1 MSSIFTLPDTLPL
14 ADIDT
19 ESLEAALTELV
30 GRRPGISAT
39 IRPFAELFGTSRK
52 ADALLSGWTAKG
64 MPDPDPAKLG
74 QGVPWLADDS
84 LTWIDDQGAAVAG
97 HVLPAIGAVF
107 PAVAAECGRMLKA
120 IREGRVSCS
129 GLVRLL
135 LDNDAAGLDSMAA
148 WLDVRTGLLVLAVR
162 EIGLPLLRKAARLR
176 RDEISKVQWLRG
188 CCPCCGSLPSAAFL
202 SRRNERNAEFLAGGG
217 GQRVLLCSRC
227 EHRWTTKRVMCP
239 VCETEDPE
247 AIEYVKVSEGRGE
260 RVYLCGKCNSYVP
273 CLDLREAADVTAL
286 EIEPLGLVH
295 LDILAR
301 KRGYS
306 PAAPL
311 PWNALELPQ

>member
-1 MSSIFTLPDTLPL
+1 MSNIFTLPGTLPPV
-14 ADIDT
+14 DIDMA
-19 ESLEAALTELV
+19 SLETALAALV
-30 GRRPGISAT
+30 SRRPGISAT
-39 IRPFAELFGTSRK
+39 IRPFAELIGASRK
-52 ADALLSGWTAKG
+52 AETLLNGWTAPG
-64 MPDPDPAKLG
+64 IPETDPAKLG
-74 QGVPWLADDS
+74 QGVPWLADDN
-84 LTWIDDQGAAVAG
+84 LTWIDVQGAVVAG
-97 HVLPAIGAVF
+97 YILPAIGDIF
-107 PAVAAECGRMLKA
+107 PAVAAECDRTLKA
-120 IREGRVSCS
+120 IREGRASCS

-188 CCPCCGSLPSAAFL
+188 CCPCCGSLPSAVFL
-202 SRRNERNAEFLAGGG
+202 SRRNERNAEFLSGGG

-239 VCETEDPE
+239 VCETEDPQ
-247 AIEYVKVSEGRGE
+247 AIDYLKISEGRGE